1 MKVFPLCLVSRY
13 SSKSGKPYTCL
24 AFDLGYRYFPISFR
38 VSEIAELI
46 DCSPSAVMKCSQG
59 LEQQLDPSNKERSV
73 VSLVV
78 DDDLSLEG

>member
-1 MKVFPLCLVSRY
+1 MNVFPLCLVSRY

-46 DCSPSAVMKCSQG
+46 DCSPSEVMRISND
-59 LEQQLDPSNKERSV
+59 LEAQLDPLKKDVSFATV
-73 VSLVV
+73 VVGT
-78 DDDLSLEG
+78 EG